1 LPPILPSKNVPEKL
15 SVKTIYFKITIHRQV
30 PLAFHLL
37 FMIREKEMEV
47 NNPGHFHKNR
57 QGFHLDS

>member
-1 LPPILPSKNVPEKL
+1 VPEKL